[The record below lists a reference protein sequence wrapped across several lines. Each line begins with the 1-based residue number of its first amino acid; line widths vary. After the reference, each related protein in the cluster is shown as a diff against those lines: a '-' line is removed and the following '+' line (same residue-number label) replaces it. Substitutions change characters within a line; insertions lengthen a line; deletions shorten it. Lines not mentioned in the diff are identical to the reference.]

1 MNKPFDIILWGATGY
16 TGQLVAEYLVRH
28 ADSAVRWAIAGR
40 NQAKLEKVR
49 EALTAVSPTAAALPI
64 LLGDS
69 QDRASMDAIVAQTRV
84 VCSTVGPYALYG
96 TPLVA
101 SCAAQGVDYCD
112 LTGETLWMRQN
123 IDAFHTQAEQ
133 TGARIVHCCGY
144 DCIPSDLGVLT
155 LQEHALA
162 VYGRFC
168 TEIQMVMWGAS
179 GGFSGGTAASMLN
192 MLEQVQNDKDK
203 ARLLANP
210 YNLVPEREPDWS
222 QVDQADARFDEALQ
236 VWTGPFVMAGIN
248 TRIVRRSHALLEWR
262 YGENFRYN
270 ESMRMPNRAAAVGFS
285 SGFKVGMGLTTVP
298 QIRSLLADKM
308 LPAPGEGPSAESRES
323 GYFRNRLVGK
333 IPVPELVEGT
343 LPELAEGEITIL
355 GTVGDNLDPGYG
367 STAKMLGESALCLAF
382 DDLPRRGG
390 ILTPASALGM
400 TLVNRLRQAG
410 MTFKPET
417 LETL

>member
-1 MNKPFDIILWGATGY
+1 MI
-16 TGQLVAEYLVRH
+16 
-28 ADSAVRWAIAGR
+28 
-40 NQAKLEKVR
+40 
-49 EALTAVSPTAAALPI
+49 
-64 LLGDS
+64 
-69 QDRASMDAIVAQTRV
+69 
-84 VCSTVGPYALYG
+84 
-96 TPLVA
+96 
-101 SCAAQGVDYCD
+101 
-112 LTGETLWMRQN
+112 
-123 IDAFHTQAEQ
+123 
-133 TGARIVHCCGY
+133 
-144 DCIPSDLGVLT
+144 
-155 LQEHALA
+155 
-162 VYGRFC
+162 
-168 TEIQMVMWGAS
+168 
-179 GGFSGGTAASMLN
+179 N